1 MAEHGLTAAIEKFE
15 AMVESGLEPFQV
27 GEKRLWVVPE
37 GYRLEM
43 KDFAADAPSPARKKG
58 IATMR
63 DVPSFIEYVKRHAGP
78 GTVAWVDDLKLTGIL
93 NGHAVGSPEDG
104 AGWGDHKAVF
114 EPKYSP
120 AWTAWIGFNGGWQS
134 QGEFAQF
141 LETRLTEIAEP
152 AGAEVLEAV
161 KNLRLKYDT
170 TYERAVETSN
180 DLVQL
185 VWKEEAETGTIK
197 IPAKLVLYLK
207 MYEGGER
214 YVLTARVRFQ
224 KPDSQGKVK
233 FRYELGEEL
242 HDIKLKAQQDLR
254 DQLADGL
261 GDEIPV
267 FVGAWAAS

>member
-1 MAEHGLTAAIEKFE
+1 MAEHGLTEAIEKFE

-63 DVPSFIEYVKRHAGP
+63 DVPSFIEYVKRH
-78 GTVAWVDDLKLTGIL
+78 
-93 NGHAVGSPEDG
+93 
-104 AGWGDHKAVF
+104 
-114 EPKYSP
+114 
-120 AWTAWIGFNGGWQS
+120 
-134 QGEFAQF
+134 
-141 LETRLTEIAEP
+141 
-152 AGAEVLEAV
+152 GAEVLEAV